1 MNRRRPY
8 TRPMGG
14 WWRKN
19 PFFVE
24 YMIHEG
30 TALFVAAY
38 GLVLLVG
45 LTCLAQGEALW
56 NGWLD
61 AMKNPL
67 AIVFHLITLVM
78 ISYHSWTWFKIM
90 PKTMPPIVVRGKRVP
105 AEVITGGGI
114 AAVVL
119 ASLILLGMVWGMT
132 R

>member
-1 MNRRRPY
+1 MNKRRPY

-19 PFFVE
+19 PFFLE

-45 LTCLAQGEALW
+45 LVCLAQGEALW
-56 NGWLD
+56 NDWLD
-61 AMKNPL
+61 GMKSPL

-90 PKTMPPIVVRGKRVP
+90 PKTMPPIIVRGKRLP
-105 AEVITGGGI
+105 AAVITGGGI
-114 AAVVL
+114 AAVVV
-119 ASLILLGMVWGMT
+119 ASLILLGLAWGMT

>member
-1 MNRRRPY
+1 MNKRRPY

-19 PFFVE
+19 PFFLE

-45 LTCLAQGEALW
+45 LVFLAQGEALW
-56 NGWLD
+56 NDWLD
-61 AMKNPL
+61 GMKSPL

-90 PKTMPPIVVRGKRVP
+90 PKTMPPIIVRGKRLP
-105 AEVITGGGI
+105 AAVITGGGI

-119 ASLILLGMVWGMT
+119 ASLILLGMVEGMT

>member
-8 TRPMGG
+8 TRPMAG

-38 GLVLLVG
+38 GLVLLAG
-45 LTCLAQGEALW
+45 LVCLAQGEAAW
-56 NGWLD
+56 NGWLE
-61 AMKNPL
+61 AMKSPL
-67 AIVFHLITLVM
+67 AIVFHLLTLVM
-78 ISYHSWTWFKIM
+78 ISYHSWTWFRIM
-90 PKTMPPIVVRGKRVP
+90 PKTMPPVVVRGKRLP
-105 AEVITGGGI
+105 AAAITAGGL
-114 AAVVL
+114 AAVAL
-119 ASLILLGMVWGMT
+119 ASVILLVLTWGMT